1 MMQELRRGSI
11 VDVRQKLVSR
21 PLRPVDPDQWEG
33 LNNTFVDSRYPGK
46 QAFAQRPFLVWHYI
60 NCAP

>member
-46 QAFAQRPFLVWHYI
+46 QAFARWPFLV
-60 NCAP
+60 